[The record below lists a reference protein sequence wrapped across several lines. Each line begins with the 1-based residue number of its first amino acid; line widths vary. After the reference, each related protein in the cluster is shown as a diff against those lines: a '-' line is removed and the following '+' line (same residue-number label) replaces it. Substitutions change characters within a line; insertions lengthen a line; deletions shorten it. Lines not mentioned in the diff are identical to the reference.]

1 MNRKSIKAALKIQQ
15 SIEGFT
21 PETSLLLKVID
32 LAQYSSEWQS
42 LTTVKHHSYGKM
54 SYETHRFYYPSELLL
69 KLQNLFS

>member
-21 PETSLLLKVID
+21 PETALLLKVIN

-42 LTTVKHHSYGKM
+42 LTTVQHHRYGKL
-54 SYETHRFYYPSELLL
+54 SYETHNFYYPSELLL